1 MSSIQRDLWP
11 DDIRS
16 QEVLSPEEI
25 LKFQAKQL
33 EERTNGLLAGD
44 VVRHENGDRI
54 VLGFEVVARR
64 ADVRARLFEVHHR
77 LEYEYPALI
86 VAPDEK
92 LPEYL
97 RDRVY
102 HPSMGDALQGMAA
115 TTVSQALKKPGE
127 WVENEWIASSPKE
140 FSEKVKAV
148 LARPGV
154 KAVVISLLARS
165 NPPKT
170 NDGGETS

>member
-16 QEVLSPEEI
+16 EEVLSPEEI

-64 ADVRARLFEVHHR
+64 ADVRARLFEVQHR

-102 HPSMGDALQGMAA
+102 VGGLSELLLSPGAKIA
-115 TTVSQALKKPGE
+115 QAMHGPGE